1 MKKVFLALVA
11 SILLLTLTL
20 TPTATE
26 TAQAKTM
33 WGKIELKKGMIGKV
47 IILKDTY
54 QYSISNKKLKH
65 GAKLKKGKEYGIY
78 SYSKN
83 YGGVYKMGS
92 NKYVKKSSAIKYYK
106 APRKDITAP
115 LAPTI
120 NKVTDTSTSVS
131 GTAEAESKITVKVG
145 TKVIGTGTTLS
156 TGVYSIKI
164 PKQKSGT
171 KLSVIATD
179 SAGNVSK
186 VNEVT
191 VKSTPVKVVKLQ
203 NNKVTVKVN
212 SKVQLGA
219 SITPINAT
227 DKTLKWVS
235 NNENIATV
243 DAFGNVTG
251 VSNGVAE
258 IKVFAQNGIY
268 DTCTVTVEDNI
279 EIPRA
284 SIFYEAI
291 KINGKMYGY
300 HHYTGESRIFPYLTG
315 FKEISINGEKELF
328 VPSVIDVRQYS
339 EDTFG
344 TQSGLFNLLQILVE
358 SYTIVPSKNPF
369 LEGNIQLMY
378 ASGNW
383 TTTNKDLTSS
393 SLKLGY
399 EKKYESL
406 NNVSIDQWYEYNGKQ
421 FRNPVISFEQN
432 VRPFETSAKYFEQN
446 GIRFVHSGSWDNELY
461 VSINDLLQYLGINN
475 SISYG
480 KQGDS
485 IYVEI
490 K

>member
-1 MKKVFLALVA
+1 M
-11 SILLLTLTL
+11 
-20 TPTATE
+20 
-26 TAQAKTM
+26 
-33 WGKIELKKGMIGKV
+33 
-47 IILKDTY
+47 
-54 QYSISNKKLKH
+54 
-65 GAKLKKGKEYGIY
+65 
-78 SYSKN
+78 
-83 YGGVYKMGS
+83 
-92 NKYVKKSSAIKYYK
+92 
-106 APRKDITAP
+106 
-115 LAPTI
+115 
-120 NKVTDTSTSVS
+120 
-131 GTAEAESKITVKVG
+131 
-145 TKVIGTGTTLS
+145 
-156 TGVYSIKI
+156 
-164 PKQKSGT
+164 
-171 KLSVIATD
+171 
-179 SAGNVSK
+179 
-186 VNEVT
+186 
-191 VKSTPVKVVKLQ
+191 VKLQ
-203 NNKVTVKVN
+203 NNKVTVKIN

-279 EIPRA
+279 EIPGT
-284 SIFYEAI
+284 SIFYDAI

-300 HHYTGESRIFPYLTG
+300 NYFTGESRIFPYLTA

-328 VPSVIDVRQYS
+328 VPSIIDVRQYS

-344 TQSGLFNLLQILVE
+344 TESGLFNLLRILVE

-369 LEGNIQLMY
+369 LEGNIQLTY
-378 ASGNW
+378 SNLI
-383 TTTNKDLTSS
+383 TTNKDLTSS

-432 VRPFETSAKYFEQN
+432 VPLYRTSAKYFEEN
-446 GIRFVHSGSWDNELY
+446 GTRFVQSGSWDNELY
-461 VSINDLLQYLGINN
+461 VSINDLLQYLEINK